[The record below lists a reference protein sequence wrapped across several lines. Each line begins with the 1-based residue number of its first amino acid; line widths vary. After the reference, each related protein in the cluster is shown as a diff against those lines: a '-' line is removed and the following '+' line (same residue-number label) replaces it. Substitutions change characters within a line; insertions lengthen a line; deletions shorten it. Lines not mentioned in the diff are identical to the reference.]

1 MSVILERKLHLKKT
15 RHIKLFSHNDLDGF
29 GAPVLITTL
38 APYLFKDVE
47 FDLTTCSAGN
57 LDRELS
63 YWFRQ
68 PDISRFTD
76 VYIMDMTPDSDYS
89 FQQLEQRFANHCL
102 IFDHHESEEELRN
115 NYALN
120 CIKPLDE
127 GKNPSAVSL
136 VYDWLSQKP
145 DFMKIPEKKRAQVAE
160 LVELIRAY
168 DTWDWQNDPLMSLEE
183 RQAADELNQLF
194 WFYPLSKSRNFVES
208 VFATGWE
215 DYRQAN
221 ELLIHTLAGRRTR
234 YLEKHLKNVET
245 CELDGHSFGVVY
257 ASDYKSEIAHAL
269 LKRYDVDAALVIDG
283 HSVSL
288 RSNGRLDVAKF
299 AAEYFGG
306 GGHADSAGGKLEVE
320 PLKVAEQAVI
330 ESMRQRSTLNADV
343 AKQNNS
349 EKASLADQLDPEM
362 AAKLAALFGNAD

>member
-1 MSVILERKLHLKKT
+1 MKKT

-68 PDISRFTD
+68 PDIARFTD
-76 VYIMDMTPDSDYS
+76 VYIMDMTPDSEYS
-89 FQQLEQRFANHCL
+89 FQQLEQRFANHWL
-102 IFDHHESEEELRN
+102 IFDHHESEEELRAR
-115 NYALN
+115 YRTN

-136 VYDWLSQKP
+136 VFDWLSQKP
-145 DFMKIPEKKRAQVAE
+145 EFFKVPQDIQAKVAE

-168 DTWDWQNDPLMSLEE
+168 DTWDWQNDPLMSPEE
-183 RQAADELNQLF
+183 RTAADELNQLF
-194 WFYPLSKSRNFVES
+194 WFYPLSKSKSFVES

-221 ELLIHTLAGRRTR
+221 ELLVSTLNGRRQR
-234 YLEKHLKNVET
+234 YLDKHLKNVET
-245 CELDGHSFGVVY
+245 CELEGRTFGVVY

-306 GGHADSAGGKLEVE
+306 GGHADSAGGKLDVE
-320 PLKVAEQAVI
+320 PLKIAEQAVI
-330 ESMRQRSTLNADV
+330 DSMRQHATLNADV
-343 AKQNNS
+343 AKQNSN

-362 AAKLAALFGNAD
+362 AAKLAALFGE

>member
-89 FQQLEQRFANHCL
+89 FQQLEQRFANHWL

-145 DFMKIPEKKRAQVAE
+145 D
-160 LVELIRAY
+160 
-168 DTWDWQNDPLMSLEE
+168 
-183 RQAADELNQLF
+183 
-194 WFYPLSKSRNFVES
+194 
-208 VFATGWE
+208 
-215 DYRQAN
+215 
-221 ELLIHTLAGRRTR
+221 
-234 YLEKHLKNVET
+234 
-245 CELDGHSFGVVY
+245 
-257 ASDYKSEIAHAL
+257 
-269 LKRYDVDAALVIDG
+269 
-283 HSVSL
+283 
-288 RSNGRLDVAKF
+288 
-299 AAEYFGG
+299 
-306 GGHADSAGGKLEVE
+306 
-320 PLKVAEQAVI
+320 
-330 ESMRQRSTLNADV
+330 
-343 AKQNNS
+343 
-349 EKASLADQLDPEM
+349 
-362 AAKLAALFGNAD
+362 